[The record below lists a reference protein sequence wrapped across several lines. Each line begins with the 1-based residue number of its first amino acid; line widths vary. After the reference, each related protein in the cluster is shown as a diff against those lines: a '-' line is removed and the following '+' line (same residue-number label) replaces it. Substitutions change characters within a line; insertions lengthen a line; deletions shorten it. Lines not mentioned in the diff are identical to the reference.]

1 MQYLFAV
8 SLTELIGQCPAV
20 AEYITLDHDNG
31 TSTYAETNAET
42 YLGQQITAITIAF
55 PRRDNKIPEV
65 YFFENEHEL
74 VNSHKKLLSQ
84 GKALPNLF
92 YLTSGKY
99 SSLESKPNSKLLK
112 IKKIIEW
119 FHLFESISSLTR
131 RTENGTE
138 LVFIERTGQEKLTK
152 PIHFEAVIVPEMLL
166 IDDIPEVGHF
176 SDFENNENDSSLHH
190 EEKKKFLRVAFV
202 ETLINIRAKGIKTV
216 DSLEIAN
223 SIDAIRNSYY
233 EHLEL
238 FMEDFVVSEFKKEIE
253 DAHFSY
259 LEKIESVIGNIQGKL
274 YAIPA
279 SFLALGA
286 LARSKDLESTMLIL
300 VAAGLASL
308 FTFLMIYS
316 QKGRANYISTSLSF
330 IFEKFERNSEEEKS
344 NVGILSEV
352 CKIKE
357 SLDKQIESK
366 KKLILFYS
374 VASWLPLIAALLV
387 VYYRFPDK
395 MNILFSNVWTYI
407 TSLFTCLIN

>member
-1 MQYLFAV
+1 
-8 SLTELIGQCPAV
+8 
-20 AEYITLDHDNG
+20 
-31 TSTYAETNAET
+31 
-42 YLGQQITAITIAF
+42 
-55 PRRDNKIPEV
+55 
-65 YFFENEHEL
+65 
-74 VNSHKKLLSQ
+74 
-84 GKALPNLF
+84 
-92 YLTSGKY
+92 
-99 SSLESKPNSKLLK
+99 
-112 IKKIIEW
+112 
-119 FHLFESISSLTR
+119 
-131 RTENGTE
+131 
-138 LVFIERTGQEKLTK
+138 
-152 PIHFEAVIVPEMLL
+152 
-166 IDDIPEVGHF
+166 
-176 SDFENNENDSSLHH
+176 
-190 EEKKKFLRVAFV
+190 VAFV

-366 KKLILFYS
+366 KKLILLYS

>member
-1 MQYLFAV
+1 M
-8 SLTELIGQCPAV
+8 
-20 AEYITLDHDNG
+20 
-31 TSTYAETNAET
+31 
-42 YLGQQITAITIAF
+42 
-55 PRRDNKIPEV
+55 
-65 YFFENEHEL
+65 
-74 VNSHKKLLSQ
+74 
-84 GKALPNLF
+84 
-92 YLTSGKY
+92 
-99 SSLESKPNSKLLK
+99 
-112 IKKIIEW
+112 
-119 FHLFESISSLTR
+119 
-131 RTENGTE
+131 
-138 LVFIERTGQEKLTK
+138 
-152 PIHFEAVIVPEMLL
+152 
-166 IDDIPEVGHF
+166 
-176 SDFENNENDSSLHH
+176 
-190 EEKKKFLRVAFV
+190 
-202 ETLINIRAKGIKTV
+202 
-216 DSLEIAN
+216 
-223 SIDAIRNSYY
+223 
-233 EHLEL
+233 
-238 FMEDFVVSEFKKEIE
+238 
-253 DAHFSY
+253 
-259 LEKIESVIGNIQGKL
+259 EKIESVIGNIQGKL